1 MRGGSLTDWLSS
13 LPVSAIGLFTLCL
26 MIVSAFA
33 GHYFR
38 RLQSRL
44 SSPGG
49 EESEASVAQEGYLL
63 GGVVGLLG
71 LLLAF
76 SFGMV
81 LNRYEERRELVMLEA
96 NAIGTAYL
104 RAQLLDEPHRSRLGN
119 LLLAYTNNRIKFAAH
134 GETDQ
139 YRAINDRLLIEIW
152 AAVRSARASAL
163 AHGVTTGLL
172 IAFNEVIDLDAERK
186 VAWELRVPSEVLLLL
201 LAYLSVTAGVVGY
214 AIDGPRGRRA
224 ALVLFLLIALS
235 LSVIT
240 DLNRAQSGRARESQ
254 GPMLMLLESLKSQP
268 PQVFEKFDASA
279 GQSLPQ

>member
-13 LPVSAIGLFTLCL
+13 LPISAIGIFTLCL

-44 SSPGG
+44 SSRSG

-119 LLLAYTNNRIKFAAH
+119 LLLAYTNNRIKFGAH

-201 LAYLSVTAGVVGY
+201 LGYLSVTAGVVGY

-268 PQVFEKFDASA
+268 PQVFEKFDASP